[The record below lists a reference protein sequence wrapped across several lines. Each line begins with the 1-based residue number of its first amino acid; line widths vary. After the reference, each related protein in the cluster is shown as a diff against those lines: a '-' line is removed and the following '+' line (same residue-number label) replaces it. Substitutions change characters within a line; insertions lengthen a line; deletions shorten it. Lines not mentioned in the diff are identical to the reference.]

1 MHKRNGDFVLMT
13 ISAWNS
19 IIAIQSSLDRFTIVN
34 AIMVLLELEEFGL
47 KTEKIILTNET
58 NASADLIDF
67 KVDQ

>member
-67 KVDQ
+67 KVNQ